1 MRLVHTQHGTDVA
14 FSVGCIALLPSE
26 CWFMRFYVS
35 WLRLARLLLNL
46 ISDDV
51 IVVLPSE
58 KNNKRTADTACR
70 VGEATGT
77 RILSAKGY
85 YTNYDT

>member
-58 KNNKRTADTACR
+58 KNNKKDSRHNMQGGRSHWDLDP
-70 VGEATGT
+70 
-77 RILSAKGY
+77 LSKRLLY
-85 YTNYDT
+85 EL